1 MNGPSRSW
9 PIIGDADPRGLV
21 VDVTICSPEAW
32 QQFMGRR
39 SSPVVVRAV
48 IDTGAHMSCVNRTVA
63 QQLHLPNNGAIEI
76 KGVRGGHHD
85 GSGELARLST
95 AQISISQIDGSA
107 RTLQVLET
115 AEQGVA
121 CLLGLDFLSD
131 YELVVDG
138 RAQRFSLRPLWDE
151 QSG

>member
-1 MNGPSRSW
+1 MTEPVRSW
-9 PIIGDADPRGLV
+9 PIIAEADPRGLV
-21 VDVTICSPEAW
+21 LDVTISAPDAW

-39 SSPVVVRAV
+39 STPVVVRAV

-63 QQLHLPNNGAIEI
+63 RQLNLPNNGAIEL

-95 AQISISQIDGSA
+95 AQISIPQIDGSA

-115 AEQGVA
+115 AEQGAA
-121 CLLGLDFLSD
+121 CLLGLDFLLD
-131 YELVVDG
+131 YELIVDG
-138 RAQRFSLRPLWDE
+138 RAQRFSLRPLWDTP
-151 QSG
+151 SR